1 MADTLKDAYQLFT
14 KRRYSDVIKIL
25 EPQVFR
31 FRDNFNFYYILG
43 MSCLY
48 QGDYGGSFSYLRR
61 AVDLREDDVG
71 TLLGIAAIY
80 LKRGDTGNAL
90 RIWLDVIDLDPNNTY
105 AARGL
110 NYLKKTND
118 TDEFTGISSQDKII
132 KFLPQQSSRKSFRP
146 AGIIIPVILL
156 LAVSFTIPVSRNFL
170 FGLLENMDFII
181 GSRES
186 ARPEIPDISLDERK
200 EFIELSGSHTYILTE
215 KEIGKKLKDIQDYLY
230 DFRDNL
236 ALREINMILL
246 SNSSEYIK
254 DRARLL
260 SKYVAPPK
268 LTSFRDNFTYAQV
281 VSEPALYE
289 GCYILWKGKVTNL
302 VESTEKISFDFLV
315 GYHEQ
320 KTLDGIVPAEFD
332 FAIRIGPEQPIELLG
347 KILLDE
353 DERISLQGTAI
364 HRLQ

>member
-1 MADTLKDAYQLFT
+1 MADTLKDAYHLFT

-43 MSCLY
+43 MSCLH

-90 RIWLDVIDLDPNNTY
+90 RLWLDVTELDPDNVY
-105 AARGL
+105 AVRGL
-110 NYLKKTND
+110 NFLKKNND
-118 TDEFTGISSQDKII
+118 TDEFTGIASQDRIL
-132 KFLPQQSSRKSFRP
+132 KFLPQQGAKRSFRP
-146 AGIIIPVILL
+146 FFIIIPIVLL
-156 LAVSFTIPVSRNFL
+156 LAAAVAVPVSRNYIFDLVDLSGFL
-170 FGLLENMDFII
+170 SDRRI
-181 GSRES
+181 SD
-186 ARPEIPDISLDERK
+186 RPDIPDINLDDRK
-200 EFIELSGSHTYILTE
+200 DFINLNGVSIYILTE
-215 KEIGKKLKDIQDYLY
+215 KEIEKKLKDIQDYLY
-230 DFRDNL
+230 DFRDNI

-260 SKYVAPPK
+260 SKYVASPE
-268 LTSFRDNFTYAQV
+268 LTKFRDNFTYAEV
-281 VSEPALYE
+281 ISAPRLHE
-289 GCYILWKGKVTNL
+289 GCYILWKGKATNL
-302 VESTEKISFDFLV
+302 VETEEEISFDFLV
-315 GYHEQ
+315 GYHEE
-320 KTLDGIVPAEFD
+320 KNLDGIVPAAFD
-332 FAIRIGPEQPIELLG
+332 FAIKIVPDQPIELLG
-347 KILLDE
+347 KIVLDE
-353 DERISLQGTAI
+353 AGKISLQGIAI